1 MTKTVGDISTLKCSN
16 HCSIWTPHRIDEV
29 RSSYKFKQKDRVVLF
44 RSDDGVAGPAGFSI
58 FSLLKSVFLNGFI
71 HKVLVYSLQ
80 G

>member
-1 MTKTVGDISTLKCSN
+1 MTKTVGGISTLKCTN
-16 HCSIWTPHRIDEV
+16 LCSIWTPHRIDEV
-29 RSSYKFKQKDRVVLF
+29 QSSYKFKQKDRVVLF
-44 RSDDGVAGPAGFSI
+44 RSDDGVAEPAGFSI